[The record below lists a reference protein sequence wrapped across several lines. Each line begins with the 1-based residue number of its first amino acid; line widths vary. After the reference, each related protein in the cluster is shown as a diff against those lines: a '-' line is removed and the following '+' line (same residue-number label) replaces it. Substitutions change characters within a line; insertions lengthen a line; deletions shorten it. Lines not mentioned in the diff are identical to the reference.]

1 MDQMH
6 QNPKCAHHDARR
18 GRAGTAVA
26 VYIESGMA
34 PAMSECTARVNS
46 RRGGHCS
53 RRGVHCSRRV
63 PDQSPRPP
71 CVTVKAVIVEFEG
84 VARRAI
90 MWWIGN
96 GRRC

>member
-34 PAMSECTARVNS
+34 HTMSDVCADRVVVGTARVVV
-46 RRGGHCS
+46 GTA
-53 RRGVHCSRRV
+53 RV
-63 PDQSPRPP
+63 VVGTARVVS
-71 CVTVKAVIVEFEG
+71 VTNPH
-84 VARRAI
+84 ARSVLQ
-90 MWWIGN
+90 
-96 GRRC
+96 